1 MRKSIYMSDRPYLVK
16 KEDLDSRNSEIEK
29 LDTES
34 DILLQLI
41 EWMKLL
47 KRVHMWN
54 WLKHLM
60 LFKILI
66 QLI

>member
-1 MRKSIYMSDRPYLVK
+1 MRKSIYMCDRPYLVK

-41 EWMKLL
+41 E
-47 KRVHMWN
+47 
-54 WLKHLM
+54 
-60 LFKILI
+60 
-66 QLI
+66 